1 MTTTASFITSL
12 LTSFIVFCVLL
23 VVFAILSRR
32 PGNFNIYYPLRV
44 LRGEGPFAKK
54 RGAFGWIKEA
64 YLASEEDLVAI
75 AGLDATVYIHLFTTG
90 MHVCCCGSLQ
100 KGKERKENNRQT
112 NKQTNSGV
120 AFFFRPLRLL
130 VS

>member
-1 MTTTASFITSL
+1 MTTTASFVTSL

-23 VVFAILSRR
+23 VVFLILSRR

-64 YLASEEDLVAI
+64 YQATEEDLVAI

-90 MHVCCCGSLQ
+90 IHLCTCVGAELC
-100 KGKERKENNRQT
+100 KGGMKEN
-112 NKQTNSGV
+112 NKQTNRGLTL
-120 AFFFRPLRLL
+120 FFRPLWLFA
-130 VS
+130 S